1 MSKQSVNKTIF
12 FDGQKS
18 ILLEQYP
25 DEAWTF
31 FSGAPETTEG
41 THYKF
46 IPTLYRAVQLRAL
59 AVSAMP
65 FRLMRGE
72 QEFDGSANW
81 ENKIGFMPNPFI
93 LLQLIEAALTMTGR
107 AYLFRERNQ
116 AATKL
121 MRYILPTSVTPQI
134 DPIKGLTGFKRPVNS
149 IMRDFTLEDIVY
161 FWLPD
166 PYVELGPPV
175 NFPARAAGAAGN
187 VLLNVDEFAAGF
199 FKRGAIRAMLLTVE
213 GMAIEAERQK
223 LKEWWKN
230 VVGGVKNAFGASIIN
245 AAQVKPV
252 VIGEGLKELE
262 NQTLT
267 REMREDIAVAVG
279 IPMSILFANAANYA
293 TSQQDDLNFL
303 QKTVVPE
310 CEFIASVLNEQVFKP
325 LKMHLEFLPETLDAF
340 QEDETARAQSLN
352 FLVGALNDPMA
363 EIAMSILG
371 YELDDETLAKLQMI
385 WNERKERAAR
395 LAEAEANKPVLPQP
409 VQEPEQPEQNQM
421 QEDIAKWQ
429 RKAVK
434 RLQKGQP
441 AACDFESEFI
451 PIDRAASILARL
463 GEAKTADEV
472 RAAFGGNGKG
482 APDAIAVLASELK
495 RANDLLEATIEP
507 TASAS

>member
-1 MSKQSVNKTIF
+1 MKNTNTKTIF
-12 FDGQKS
+12 FDGRKS

-31 FSGAPETTEG
+31 LSGAPETTEG
-41 THYKF
+41 AHYKF

-59 AVSAMP
+59 AVSSMP

-72 QEFDGSANW
+72 QEYDSSANW
-81 ENKIGFMPNPFI
+81 ENKVGFMPNPFI

-116 AATKL
+116 AVTKL

-149 IMRDFTLEDIVY
+149 IMQDFTLEDIVY

-166 PYVELGPPV
+166 PYVEMGPPIDY
-175 NFPARAAGAAGN
+175 PARAAAAASN
-187 VLLNVDEFAAGF
+187 VLLNIDEFTAGF
-199 FKRGAIRAMLLTVE
+199 FKRGAIRAMLLTVK
-213 GMAIEAERQK
+213 GMPIEAERQK
-223 LKEWWKN
+223 LESWWKN
-230 VVGGVKNAFGASIIN
+230 VIAGVKNAFGAKIIN
-245 AAQVKPV
+245 AEAITPV
-252 VIGEGLKELE
+252 IIGEGLKELE

-325 LKMHLEFLPETLDAF
+325 LKLRLEFLPESLDAF
-340 QEDETARAQSLN
+340 QEDETERAQSLSL
-352 FLVGALNDPMA
+352 LVGALNDPIA
-363 EIAMSILG
+363 EIAMNILG
-371 YELDDETLAKLQMI
+371 YEIDEDTMAKLVAI
-385 WNERKERAAR
+385 WGERKARAERQ
-395 LAEAEANKPVLPQP
+395 AEIEANKPILPQP
-409 VQEPEQPEQNQM
+409 IQEPEQPEQNQM
-421 QEDIAKWQ
+421 QEDMAKWQ

-451 PIDRAASILARL
+451 PVDRAASILARL

-472 RAAFGGNGKG
+472 LAAFGGNGKG

-495 RANDLLEATIEP
+495 RANDLLERTSNHA
-507 TASAS
+507 AS